1 MFVSTMKNRYLNFL
15 LISYVL
21 CGFSF
26 TIPSFKKSH
35 NNLIKCQPKPNVYY
49 ENEKKLY
56 GSYLIG
62 LRKTR
67 RLLKNTSN
75 VNTLFNILNFTNDFV
90 SNNTKNF
97 NNIYINHTEISSK
110 NIVMGNIILDVST
123 IKYIHIKTEK
133 DHLIVELDKTEKQ
146 NNMLSLFGKINNLE
160 AIISTVSIFGKIIN
174 IG

>member
-1 MFVSTMKNRYLNFL
+1 MKNRYLYFL
-15 LISYVL
+15 LISYIL

-26 TIPSFKKSH
+26 TIPSFKKPQSTM
-35 NNLIKCQPKPNVYY
+35 KCQPRANIYY
-49 ENEKKLY
+49 DNEKKLY

-97 NNIYINHTEISSK
+97 NNIYINHTELSSK
-110 NIVMGNIILDVST
+110 NIIMGNIILDVSS

-146 NNMLSLFGKINNLE
+146 NNMMSLFGKINNIE

-174 IG
+174 IS